1 MSTPEKNTPDD
12 FHMDLLVKQVTEG
25 VTPAEQRALE
35 SLDPAVRSRQIAEL
49 ERAAAAIT
57 VAGSARLA
65 PLPPALRARL
75 EESARTFVAE
85 AGSAPAAGAAT
96 AAGAG
101 KAPDTV
107 RSLPLRRPAV
117 SLDGWWAAA
126 ACLVLAVFA
135 WLRVPAPPSRAAVS
149 PAAERAA
156 LLAQTGSLKI
166 EAAGTQDPAAVG
178 ARVDVVWDPVSQR
191 GYLRFVGLAPN
202 DPKVNQY
209 QIWIF
214 DGEGDPRYPVDGGVF
229 DVPADARE
237 VLVPIHAAIRVHNA
251 KAFAVTVERP
261 GGVVVSARGRVVAL
275 AQAT

>member
-107 RSLPLRRPAV
+107 RSLP
-117 SLDGWWAAA
+117 
-126 ACLVLAVFA
+126 
-135 WLRVPAPPSRAAVS
+135 
-149 PAAERAA
+149 
-156 LLAQTGSLKI
+156 
-166 EAAGTQDPAAVG
+166 
-178 ARVDVVWDPVSQR
+178 
-191 GYLRFVGLAPN
+191 
-202 DPKVNQY
+202 
-209 QIWIF
+209 
-214 DGEGDPRYPVDGGVF
+214 
-229 DVPADARE
+229 
-237 VLVPIHAAIRVHNA
+237 
-251 KAFAVTVERP
+251 
-261 GGVVVSARGRVVAL
+261 
-275 AQAT
+275 